1 MQMIDEYLADSN
13 KDSDFFMVKQNPELI
28 DRKVIE
34 DIKAEISE
42 YKDDKIIHTEQNEM
56 IDIVLE
62 IIDRHLGSEDKE

>member
-1 MQMIDEYLADSN
+1 M
-13 KDSDFFMVKQNPELI
+13 KDMYYVKYNPELI

-42 YKDDKIIHTEQNEM
+42 YKDDKIIHAERNEM

-62 IIDRHLGSEDKE
+62 IIDKYKAESEDKG